1 MYEKHETEQY
11 FFDGPTLDH
20 LARLGAMTIDTSP
33 PAA

>member
-20 LARLGAMTIDTSP
+20 LASLVAVFLI
-33 PAA
+33 